1 MDDTTG
7 QNTAPIST
15 APITP
20 PSVTP
25 PISPPPAPQPPTPPS
40 EPVLSTGPASFAPA
54 APSAFPLKWALL
66 GIALVV
72 VLAGSILGILGAN
85 KAKNSAQTTET
96 QAAAASIETPPGA
109 IVKWPYGSLPNV
121 MMEKNTLRVEEDED
135 TGAISIHGN
144 IIFAKTLSTGSELW
158 TVWASTDTKGKKIV
172 GTTFPKGNAQLY
184 PPEPPFKNPGTFSA
198 DQSGGYPAV
207 GVRKVAPAPYENEG
221 VLKNSSA
228 NIQPHFFDIYNIKVP
243 KSTCTIYLN
252 YRSNRQGGN
261 SGATAS
267 PVFYELTLPGCPPVV
282 TPPLVMIT
290 NVPPPGCQ
298 VLNTYGEAGEN
309 NFSKCTEL
317 CGQYKDSNSCVSGD
331 VRARTKESCMI
342 QSCRSAVSNPQK
354 LRDGTWFCC
363 KRGADCKK
371 ECVTN
376 KDCSG
381 GLMCNDG
388 KCGDRPDC
396 TKSTCFCSPDPDE
409 KAATPTL
416 TPSPTP
422 ANRIPTPNR

>member
-96 QAAAASIETPPGA
+96 RAATLASEKETKP
-109 IVKWPYGSLPNV
+109 IVKWPYSSLPNV

-135 TGAISIHGN
+135 TGTISIHGN
-144 IIFAKTLSTGSELW
+144 IIFAKTSFTGTEFW
-158 TVWASTDTKGKKIV
+158 TVWASTDPKGKDGV
-172 GTTFPKGNAQLY
+172 GTTFPKGNAQVF
-184 PPEPPFKNPGTFSA
+184 PPAPPFKNPGTFTTGA
-198 DQSGGYPAV
+198 TYPAP
-207 GVRKVAPAPYENEG
+207 GVRASNPAPFENEG
-221 VLKNSSA
+221 VLQNSKT
-228 NIQPHFFDIYNIKVP
+228 NIDPHFFDIYKIKVP
-243 KSTCTIYLN
+243 KATCTIYLN

-261 SGATAS
+261 STGNAS
-267 PVFYELTLPGCPPVV
+267 PMFFEVTLPGCPPKV

-290 NVPPPGCQ
+290 HVPPPGCQ
-298 VLNTYGEAGEN
+298 VLNTYAGTAGEN
-309 NFSKCTEL
+309 NFSQCTEL
-317 CGQYKDSNSCVSGD
+317 CGQFSDSMACEKED
-331 VRARTKESCMI
+331 IKPRTRELCKM
-342 QSCRSAVSNPQK
+342 QSCRSAVGNSQK
-354 LRDGTWFCC
+354 WANGAWFCC
-363 KRGADCKK
+363 KRGTDCKK
-371 ECVTN
+371 ACVSD

-388 KCGDRPDC
+388 TCGDRPDC

-409 KAATPTL
+409 KVAKPTIII
-416 TPSPTP
+416 TPSVTP
-422 ANRIPTPNR
+422 IGPSPR